1 MFTQNFVEWSVEI
14 AFNKVILYKISAFI
28 QPFLLS
34 QNTYTNM
41 SLSSPLLRKK
51 VFDLGFA
58 FNLVA
63 IFTQKVIFMKQT
75 SKKLSEQKKAR
86 GNTKKTAK
94 DMSYVSRVNPFP
106 KFDW

>member
-1 MFTQNFVEWSVEI
+1 M
-14 AFNKVILYKISAFI
+14 
-28 QPFLLS
+28 
-34 QNTYTNM
+34 
-41 SLSSPLLRKK
+41 LRKK

-75 SKKLSEQKKAR
+75 SKKLAEQKAAR
-86 GNTKKTAK
+86 GNTKKSTK
-94 DMSYVSRVNPFP
+94 YTYTPKINPFP

>member
-1 MFTQNFVEWSVEI
+1 
-14 AFNKVILYKISAFI
+14 
-28 QPFLLS
+28 
-34 QNTYTNM
+34 M
-41 SLSSPLLRKK
+41 SLSSSLLRKK

-75 SKKLSEQKKAR
+75 SKKLAEQKAAR
-86 GNTKKTAK
+86 GNTKKSTPYIPK
-94 DMSYVSRVNPFP
+94 INPSP